1 MRLPIPRFVPRLFA
15 RLRASRLPQR
25 VVEAAGTAA
34 RAAVPRAERLLAEA
48 GRIAAAVAREWLEI
62 LAPSY
67 CRACGGGVVSPSDAF
82 CASCREGIEW
92 IERACIRC
100 GTPLPN
106 PPRTDAAQAEAAEPN
121 PTAVPG
127 ARRGGAAP
135 GGEPGSQP
143 PPCSSCAAHPSSFD
157 RAAAGGRYA
166 GALRTAVLRFKF
178 QRDLGVRGLL
188 EEALLRAAASE
199 ALAESVSAADA
210 LVPVPLHPLK
220 ALWRGWNPVEE
231 LARGVAGRLRGG
243 RGVPLLLALRKVR
256 WTRAQVNLAGKARRR
271 NLRRAF
277 RVRRGIRIP
286 PTVVLLDDVLTTG
299 TTASECSL
307 ALKRAGAKRVVVLAI
322 ARS

>member
-1 MRLPIPRFVPRLFA
+1 MRLPIPRFAPRLFA
-15 RLRASRLPQR
+15 RLQASRLPQR
-25 VVEAAGTAA
+25 IVEAARIAA
-34 RAAVPRAERLLAEA
+34 RAAIPRAKRLLAEA
-48 GRIAAAVAREWLEI
+48 GRVAVAIAREWLEI

-67 CRACGGGVVSPSDAF
+67 CRACGGGVASPSDAF
-82 CASCREGIEW
+82 CASCLEGIEW
-92 IERACIRC
+92 IKRACLRC

-106 PPRTDAAQAEAAEPN
+106 PPRADAAEAQGAKESPAE
-121 PTAVPG
+121 VSG
-127 ARRGGAAP
+127 ACDPAAAP
-135 GGEPGSQP
+135 GAGPRPEP
-143 PPCSSCAAHPSSFD
+143 PPCSSCAAHPTSFD

-178 QRDLGVRGLL
+178 QRDLGVRRLL
-188 EEALLRAAASE
+188 ETAVLRAAASE
-199 ALAESVSAADA
+199 ALAESVLAAGA

-231 LARGVAGRLRGG
+231 LARRVAGRLGGG
-243 RGVPLLLALRKVR
+243 RGLPLLLALRKVR

-299 TTASECSL
+299 TTASECAL
-307 ALKRAGAKRVVVLAI
+307 ALKRAGAQRVVVLAI